1 MSKVSEERDLKRQIK
16 TLYKVNEFIASISNL
31 HRLLKLIMEESK
43 KALCAEASSLMLYDP
58 ENKELFF
65 EVALGKKGKGIKK
78 IRLKLGEGIAGT
90 AAKKTRI
97 INVPDVTKSI
107 YFYQGA
113 DSKSGFITRSVLAA
127 PLLRKGKLIGV
138 LEVLNKR
145 NKKPFNR
152 EDVNLMQTIAAQ
164 AAIAIENAQL
174 YAENLKT
181 ERLAAVGQTV
191 AGLSHYIKNLLTGIE
206 MGKEMVHIGLEDK
219 DRETF
224 VSGWE
229 TTEEYLNKVSNLVL
243 DMLNYSKERKPLYH
257 LTKLNE
263 IIKQIA
269 ASYRG
274 RAKKEEAKLII
285 NFDPHLNE
293 VSIESQGMERVLLNL
308 IGNAL
313 DALGGKGGKVEITT
327 HLEKKKNLFQIKVRD
342 TGCGIPEEQIKKIFG
357 FFYSTKGSK
366 GTGIGLAVVEK
377 IIKEHQGTIKVTSKV
392 GKGTTFT
399 ITLPYSKKTIKS

>member
-1 MSKVSEERDLKRQIK
+1 MSKLNEEQDLKRQIK
-16 TLYKVNEFIASISNL
+16 TLYKVNEFIASIGNL

-58 ENKELFF
+58 GNKELFF

-78 IRLKLGEGIAGT
+78 IRLKLGQGIAGT
-90 AAKKTRI
+90 CAKKRQI
-97 INVPDVTKSI
+97 INVSNVAKNPH
-107 YFYQGA
+107 FYQGA

-138 LEVLNKR
+138 LEVLNKKDKR
-145 NKKPFNR
+145 PFNQ
-152 EDVNLMQTIAAQ
+152 EDVKLMETIAAQ
-164 AAIAIENAQL
+164 AAIAIENAIL
-174 YAENLKT
+174 YAENLKA

-229 TTEEYLNKVSNLVL
+229 TTEEYLDKVSNLVL
-243 DMLNYSKERKPLYH
+243 DMLNYSKERKPLH
-257 LTKLNE
+257 RLTNLNE
-263 IIKQIA
+263 IIKQIV
-269 ASYRG
+269 ASRG
-274 RAKKEEAKLII
+274 ERAKKEKVKLIT
-285 NFDPHLNE
+285 NFDSHLNE
-293 VSIESQGMERVLLNL
+293 VSIDPQGMERVLLNL
-308 IGNAL
+308 VGNAL

-327 HLEKKKNLFQIKVRD
+327 HLEKKKKFFQIKVSD

-377 IIKEHQGTIKVTSKV
+377 IIKEHQGKIKVTSKV

-399 ITLPYSKKTIKS
+399 ITLPYLKKII

>member
-1 MSKVSEERDLKRQIK
+1 
-16 TLYKVNEFIASISNL
+16 
-31 HRLLKLIMEESK
+31 
-43 KALCAEASSLMLYDP
+43 
-58 ENKELFF
+58 
-65 EVALGKKGKGIKK
+65 
-78 IRLKLGEGIAGT
+78 
-90 AAKKTRI
+90 
-97 INVPDVTKSI
+97 
-107 YFYQGA
+107 
-113 DSKSGFITRSVLAA
+113 
-127 PLLRKGKLIGV
+127 
-138 LEVLNKR
+138 
-145 NKKPFNR
+145 
-152 EDVNLMQTIAAQ
+152 MQTIAAQ

-274 RAKKEEAKLII
+274 RAKKEEVKLII

-293 VSIESQGMERVLLNL
+293 VSIESQGMERV
-308 IGNAL
+308 
-313 DALGGKGGKVEITT
+313 
-327 HLEKKKNLFQIKVRD
+327 
-342 TGCGIPEEQIKKIFG
+342 
-357 FFYSTKGSK
+357 Y
-366 GTGIGLAVVEK
+366 
-377 IIKEHQGTIKVTSKV
+377 
-392 GKGTTFT
+392 
-399 ITLPYSKKTIKS
+399 